1 MRGTTWYLSSLCLQF
16 TKREERERE
25 REENEEEKG
34 QRNY

>member
-25 REENEEEKG
+25 ENEEEKG